1 MFSVDIIAN
10 FIVKFLVVLLFIASY
25 TYILKLEE
33 TGCRCSEH
41 PYREFIKNFSL
52 FGIVYLLVA
61 MLITPQLVLKNMGAE
76 LASLYMLIDTIFLVV
91 AVFYFYYAIVYVQYL
106 VNEKCKCSAD
116 IRREILLYG
125 SIIEFI
131 IILQVLIMALFLPII
146 GGCGMTILSTVDKTK
161 KGLSDAI
168 HRPIDGVKK
177 TPSNLK
183 KIFSSTVDTTKRLL
197 KKTGEKLL
205 VSPRRR

>member
-1 MFSVDIIAN
+1 MFSIDIIAN
-10 FIVKFLVVLLFIASY
+10 FIVKFLVVLLLIASY

-61 MLITPQLVLKNMGAE
+61 MLITPQMVLKNMGAE
-76 LASLYMLIDTIFLVV
+76 LASLYMLLDTVFLAVS
-91 AVFYFYYAIVYVQYL
+91 VFYFYYAIVYVQYL

-125 SIIEFI
+125 SLIEFI

-146 GGCGMTILSTVDKTK
+146 GGCAMTILSTFDGTR

-168 HRPIDGVKK
+168 HKPVDSFKK
-177 TPSNLK
+177 TPSNFK
-183 KIFSSTVDTTKRLL
+183 KIFNTTVNTSKQLL
-197 KKTGEKLL
+197 KKTGDKLL
-205 VSPRRR
+205 STPRRR

>member
-25 TYILKLEE
+25 TYIIKLEE

-146 GGCGMTILSTVDKTK
+146 GGVGMTILSTVDKTK
-161 KGLSDAI
+161 KGLSEAI
-168 HRPIDGVKK
+168 HKPVDSIKK
-177 TPSNLK
+177 TPANFK
-183 KIFSSTVDTTKRLL
+183 KIFKTTVDTSKKLL